1 MGIISGVGIICC
13 RGSLAALYRSN
24 VNSIDDDN
32 LRAESDDDEY
42 AFTVG
47 GGNTGGT
54 INVLVGGVAVRML
67 IDSGASTNVIDK

>member
-1 MGIISGVGIICC
+1 M
-13 RGSLAALYRSN
+13 
-24 VNSIDDDN
+24 NSIDDDN

-54 INVLVGGVAVRML
+54 INALVGGISMPIL
-67 IDSGASTNVIDK
+67 IDSGASTNVIDKGTWEELKSQKIE